1 MIRIIYL
8 PHLPNYKENIF
19 GNLPFTFFSIRKWA
33 FTFNVLCLGIIS
45 VLLLLPTGLAYFP
58 AELERIQNSV
68 FTISTYQ
75 RVE

>member
-33 FTFNVLCLGIIS
+33 FTFNV
-45 VLLLLPTGLAYFP
+45 
-58 AELERIQNSV
+58 
-68 FTISTYQ
+68 
-75 RVE
+75 